1 MRKLL
6 DGGVGS
12 AEDQDE
18 VSTWCVY
25 VSVSDVLTVF
35 SMLYI
40 LCRSCT
46 LQSIGMCMYMC
57 QCACCY
63 NVRITVYHL

>member
-25 VSVSDVLTVF
+25 VSVSDVLAVLYTV
-35 SMLYI
+35 
-40 LCRSCT
+40 SCVGCVPYRALVCVCT
-46 LQSIGMCMYMC
+46 CVCVHVVVMF
-57 QCACCY
+57 
-63 NVRITVYHL
+63 V

>member
-6 DGGVGS
+6 DKGVGS

-25 VSVSDVLTVF
+25 VSVSDVLACVGHVPYRA
-35 SMLYI
+35 LV
-40 LCRSCT
+40 CVCT
-46 LQSIGMCMYMC
+46 CVCVHAVAMF
-57 QCACCY
+57 
-63 NVRITVYHL
+63 V